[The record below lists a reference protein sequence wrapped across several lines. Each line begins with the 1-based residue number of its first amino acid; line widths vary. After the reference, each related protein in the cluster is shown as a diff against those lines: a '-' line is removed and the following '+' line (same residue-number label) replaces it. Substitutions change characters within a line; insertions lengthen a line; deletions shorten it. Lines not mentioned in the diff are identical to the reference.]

1 MFNFEFCCILLYF
14 NLLKCMK
21 EVTKM
26 GKSQNFE
33 FTKKTECLTG
43 LTKCTVRGKLSENEL
58 IKIIKNLSSFLFEL
72 FSQRMNSRKWGEDFF
87 AWVPPRTYK
96 I

>member
-1 MFNFEFCCILLYF
+1 
-14 NLLKCMK
+14 MK

-26 GKSQNFE
+26 VKLWNFE
-33 FTKKTECLTG
+33 LTNKTEYLTG
-43 LTKCTVRGKLSENEL
+43 LTKGTVRGKLSDNGL
-58 IKIIKNLSSFLFEL
+58 IKIIKNLQGFLFEL
-72 FSQRMNSRKWGEDFF
+72 FFQRINSRKWGADFF